1 MSKKNTSEKMNTEEF
16 DQEQEVVNEKG
27 AVNDPET
34 TDQDTKKEEEPEEEK
49 DELTVLQEKNEELN
63 DRFLRLYSEFDNFR
77 KRTQKEKIDLYKTAG
92 EDVINSL
99 LPVLDDFE
107 RALKS
112 IDQSK
117 DLKDLREGISLIY
130 QKLLT
135 TLNQKGLEPIESSIG
150 KDFDLDLHESVS
162 QVPTDDKK
170 MKGKVIDEIEKGYM
184 LNDKVIRYAKVV
196 IGA

>member
-1 MSKKNTSEKMNTEEF
+1 MSKKNTSEKM
-16 DQEQEVVNEKG
+16 EQEPEVANEKDT
-27 AVNDPET
+27 ANDPEAVAS
-34 TDQDTKKEEEPEEEK
+34 DTEKDEEPQEEK

-92 EDVINSL
+92 EDVILSL

-117 DLKDLREGISLIY
+117 ELKELREGISLIY
-130 QKLLT
+130 QKLQN
-135 TLNQKGLEPIESSIG
+135 TLNQKGLQPIETSIG

-162 QVPTDDKK
+162 QIPTDDKK
-170 MKGKVIDEIEKGYM
+170 MKGKVIDEVEKGYM

-196 IGA
+196 IGS